1 MNFYGEVG
9 FEKSSFAFL
18 KGLGKMSEKIITV
31 LGSTGS
37 IGEQALDVARM
48 HGYRINALTAS
59 KNTDIIEK
67 QAREFKPVKV
77 AMADEAAAADLKIKL
92 ADTDIKVLS
101 GVDGVS
107 ECAADNSQAIVLNS
121 IVGMSG
127 LVPTLN
133 AVDAG
138 CKIALANKETL
149 VAGGQL
155 VMSRAKEKGVDIL
168 PVDSEHS
175 AIFQALQ
182 GMNDKK
188 ELKRLILTASGGPF
202 FGKKRAEL
210 ADVTVA
216 QALKHPNWS
225 MGAKITIDSAS
236 MMNKGLELIEA
247 VWLFD
252 VNPKDV
258 DIVVHRQSI
267 LHSLIEFVDNSV
279 IAQLG
284 VPDMRIPIQ
293 YALTYPQRFES
304 PVKQLRLEEW
314 QTLTFDKPDYDTFE
328 CINLCRSAIELGGL
342 CTAAVNSANEMA
354 NELFRVGKIGF
365 LDIARLVSG
374 ALDNCKRVDTYS
386 LEDVLETDI
395 WAREYVRKSI

>member
-1 MNFYGEVG
+1 
-9 FEKSSFAFL
+9 
-18 KGLGKMSEKIITV
+18 MSDKTISV

-67 QAREFKPVKV
+67 QAREFKPEMV
-77 AMADEAAAADLKIKL
+77 AMADEKAAADLKIRL

-101 GVDGVS
+101 GVEGVS
-107 ECAADNSQAIVLNS
+107 ECAADNSEAIVLNS
-121 IVGMSG
+121 IVGMAG
-127 LVPTLN
+127 LVPTLS
-133 AVDAG
+133 AIDAG
-138 CKIALANKETL
+138 CTIALANKETL
-149 VAGGQL
+149 VAGGRL
-155 VMSRAKEKGVDIL
+155 VMNNASRKGVSIL

-182 GMNDKK
+182 GMNDKN
-188 ELKRLILTASGGPF
+188 ELKRIILTASGGPF
-202 FGKKRAEL
+202 FGKKREEL
-210 ADVTVA
+210 ESVTVA

-252 VNPKDV
+252 VLPRDV

-267 LHSLIEFVDNSV
+267 VHSLIEFCDNSV

-293 YALTYPQRFES
+293 YALTYPERFES

-328 CINLCRSAIELGGL
+328 CINICRKAVELGGL

-354 NELFRVGKIGF
+354 NELFREGRIGF
-365 LDIARLVSG
+365 LDIARLVGS
-374 ALDNCKRVDTYS
+374 ALDNCVRVNDYS
-386 LEDVLETDI
+386 LEDVLETDK
-395 WAREYVRKSI
+395 WAREFVRNSI

>member
-1 MNFYGEVG
+1 
-9 FEKSSFAFL
+9 
-18 KGLGKMSEKIITV
+18 MSEKIITV

-59 KNTDIIEK
+59 KNTDIIEN
-67 QAREFKPVKV
+67 QAREFRPAKV
-77 AMADEAAAADLKIKL
+77 AMADEAAAAELKIKL
-92 ADTDIKVLS
+92 ADTNIKVLS
-101 GVDGVS
+101 GVEGVS

-121 IVGMSG
+121 IVGMAG

-133 AVDAG
+133 AIDVG

-155 VMSRAKEKGVDIL
+155 VMSKAKEKGVDIL

-202 FGKKRAEL
+202 FGKTKDAL
-210 ADVTVA
+210 ASVTVA

-252 VNPKDV
+252 VNPADV

-267 LHSLIEFVDNSV
+267 VHSLIEFVDNSV

-304 PVKQLRLEEW
+304 PVKQLRLEDW

-328 CINLCRSAIELGGL
+328 CINLCRNAIELGGL

-354 NELFRVGKIGF
+354 NELFREGRIGF
-365 LDIARLVSG
+365 LDIARLVSSV
-374 ALDNCKRVDTYS
+374 LDNCKRTDTYS

-395 WAREYVRKSI
+395 WAREFVRKSI